1 MYILQFFLIVFPNY
15 PNPPCQ
21 VFPCGRKPEN
31 PKKTND
37 FRKVL
42 MNSSHVRSDARYR
55 GRTRDLGGQTCDV
68 RRRHLDNWATEA
80 PLL

>member
-1 MYILQFFLIVFPNY
+1 MCMYILQFFLIVFPNY

-31 PKKTND
+31 PKKTHD

-55 GRTRDLGGQTCDV
+55 ARTRDLGGQTCDV
-68 RRRHLDNWATEA
+68 RGRHLDN
-80 PLL
+80 